1 MKPAIRLLASLSLIA
16 QSRDHGRATTISKNG
31 IVATSQTLASQAG
44 AEILARGGS
53 AVDAAIAANAVLSV
67 VEPMMD
73 GIGGDLFAMVW
84 TASDKKLSGLNASG
98 WAAKAQSIGAMKKLG
113 FRSMPQR
120 GIHTVTVPGAAAGW
134 AAMHARYGRLPWRD
148 LFRAAIYYAREGF
161 PVTERIQQ
169 SWGASEATLKSLRAL
184 EAAPEIFLP
193 GGKPPAVGQV
203 FKNPMLARAFTLLAA
218 QGPDV
223 VYRGEIAKAILA
235 TSKKLGGMLDARDL
249 AEWTPEWVTPISS
262 TYRGWRLYE
271 LPPNGS
277 GIGAI
282 EMLNMIETR
291 PLEKKDAAA
300 YHWQIE
306 AMKLA
311 YADLWQYSSDPR
323 FVDVPMRSML
333 SKEYA
338 AKRASAIDMAKA
350 KCDVAPGVDL
360 ITSGNTTYLA
370 VVDKEGNI
378 ASWIQSISAGW
389 GSAVAVD
396 GMGFHLQN
404 RGSYFK
410 LDAKHANALAP
421 RKRPQHTIIPAFL
434 EKGDLH
440 VGFGI
445 MGGPTQPYS
454 HAQFVSN
461 IADFGMNIQA
471 AMDAPRFA
479 PTGSTCTIA
488 IESRV
493 PAAVR
498 GALTKLGH
506 KLNDRGAFATSGVG
520 VGQAVMRDQAV
531 GVNYGASDARGDG
544 AAIPESPRYD

>member
-1 MKPAIRLLASLSLIA
+1 MKPAVALLSSLSLIA
-16 QSRDHGRATTISKNG
+16 QSRDHGRAMTISTHG

-44 AEILARGGS
+44 ADILARGGS

-84 TASDKKLSGLNASG
+84 TARDKKLAGLNASG
-98 WAAKAQSIGAMKKLG
+98 WAAKAQSIDAMTKLG
-113 FRSMPQR
+113 FKAMPQR
-120 GIHTVTVPGAAAGW
+120 GIHTATVPGAAAGW
-134 AAMHARYGRLPWRD
+134 AAMHGRYGKLPWKE
-148 LFRAAIYYAREGF
+148 LFGAAIYYAREGF
-161 PVTERIQQ
+161 PVTERIQA
-169 SWGASEATLKSLRAL
+169 SWGASEATLKELRRA

-193 GGKPPAVGQV
+193 GDKPPAVGQI
-203 FKNPMLARAFTLLAA
+203 FKNPALARAFSLLATH
-218 QGPDV
+218 GPEA
-223 VYRGEIAKAILA
+223 VYKGEIAKSILA
-235 TSKKLGGMLDARDL
+235 TSKKLGGLLEAKDL
-249 AEWTPEWVTPISS
+249 AEWKPEWVEPISS
-262 TYRGWRLYE
+262 TYRGWRLFE

-282 EMLNMIETR
+282 EMLNMVEMR
-291 PLEKKDAAA
+291 PLAKKDEAA

-323 FVDVPMRSML
+323 FVEVPMRSML

-338 AKRASAIDMAKA
+338 AKRATSIDMTKA
-350 KCDVAPGVDL
+350 KCDVEPSVDL

-378 ASWIQSISAGW
+378 ASWIQSIAGGW

-404 RGSYFK
+404 RGMYFK

-440 VGFGI
+440 IGFGI

-461 IADFGMNIQA
+461 IADFGMNIQG

-498 GALTKLGH
+498 GALTKMGH
-506 KLNDRGAFATSGVG
+506 KLNDRGVFATSGVG
-520 VGQAVMRDQAV
+520 VGQAVMRDQAA

-544 AAIPESPRYD
+544 AAIPEQPRFD

>member
-1 MKPAIRLLASLSLIA
+1 MKPAVPLLASLSLIA
-16 QSRDHGRATTISKNG
+16 QSRDHGRAMTISKHG

-44 AEILARGGS
+44 AEVLARGGS

-84 TASDKKLSGLNASG
+84 TASDKKLAGLNASG
-98 WAAKAQSIGAMKKLG
+98 WAAKAQSIGAMKKLDIQT
-113 FRSMPQR
+113 MPQR
-120 GIHTVTVPGAAAGW
+120 GIHTATVPGAAAGW
-134 AAMHARYGRLPWRD
+134 AAMHARYGKLPWKD
-148 LFRAAIYYAREGF
+148 LFGVAIYYAREGF

-169 SWGASEATLKSLRAL
+169 SWGASEVTLKSLRAP

-203 FKNPMLARAFTLLAA
+203 FKNPMLARAFALLAA

-223 VYRGEIAKAILA
+223 VYKGEIGKAILA
-235 TSKKLGGMLDARDL
+235 TSKRLGGMLDAKDL

-306 AMKLA
+306 SMKLA

-323 FVDVPMRSML
+323 FVDVPLRSML
-333 SKEYA
+333 SKQYA

-498 GALTKLGH
+498 GALTKMGH

-520 VGQAVMRDQAV
+520 VGQAVMRDQAA
-531 GVNYGASDARGDG
+531 GVNYGASDARSDG

>member
-1 MKPAIRLLASLSLIA
+1 MKPAVPLLASLSLIA
-16 QSRDHGRATTISKNG
+16 QSRDHGRAMTISKHG

-44 AEILARGGS
+44 AEVRARGGS

-84 TASDKKLSGLNASG
+84 TASDKKLAGLNASG
-98 WAAKAQSIGAMKKLG
+98 WAAKAQSIGAMKKLDIQT
-113 FRSMPQR
+113 MPQR
-120 GIHTVTVPGAAAGW
+120 GIHTATVPGAAAGW
-134 AAMHARYGRLPWRD
+134 AAMHARYGKLPWKD
-148 LFRAAIYYAREGF
+148 LFGVAIYYAREGF

-169 SWGASEATLKSLRAL
+169 SWGASEVTLKSLRAP

-203 FKNPMLARAFTLLAA
+203 FKNPMLARAFALLAA

-223 VYRGEIAKAILA
+223 VYKGEIGKAILA
-235 TSKKLGGMLDARDL
+235 TSKRLGGMLDAKDL

-306 AMKLA
+306 SMKLA

-323 FVDVPMRSML
+323 FVDVPLRSML
-333 SKEYA
+333 SKQYA

-370 VVDKEGNI
+370 VVDKEGN
-378 ASWIQSISAGW
+378 
-389 GSAVAVD
+389 
-396 GMGFHLQN
+396 
-404 RGSYFK
+404 
-410 LDAKHANALAP
+410 
-421 RKRPQHTIIPAFL
+421 
-434 EKGDLH
+434 
-440 VGFGI
+440 
-445 MGGPTQPYS
+445 
-454 HAQFVSN
+454 
-461 IADFGMNIQA
+461 
-471 AMDAPRFA
+471 
-479 PTGSTCTIA
+479 
-488 IESRV
+488 
-493 PAAVR
+493 
-498 GALTKLGH
+498 
-506 KLNDRGAFATSGVG
+506 
-520 VGQAVMRDQAV
+520 
-531 GVNYGASDARGDG
+531 
-544 AAIPESPRYD
+544 